1 VHLLVDFGAPIK
13 DVSTY
18 FCELSVSIVSI
29 IHELLFDFSS
39 VHISQDWISL
49 GNYYILDMPIV
60 LLARTKYLLRQCIVS
75 SGMFPFLYRF
85 NSEIIR
91 KAIGTDIRSVI
102 DMFLNRGF
110 DKVELHFRM
119 YISN

>member
-1 VHLLVDFGAPIK
+1 MHLLVDFGAPIK

-29 IHELLFDFSS
+29 IHELFDFSF
-39 VHISQDWISL
+39 VHISQEWISL
-49 GNYYILDMPIV
+49 GNYYIDDMPIV

-75 SGMFPFLYRF
+75 SGRFPFLYHF

-91 KAIGTDIRSVI
+91 KAIGSDIRSVI
-102 DMFLNRGF
+102 DMFLNRAF
-110 DKVELHFRM
+110 DKVELHLRM